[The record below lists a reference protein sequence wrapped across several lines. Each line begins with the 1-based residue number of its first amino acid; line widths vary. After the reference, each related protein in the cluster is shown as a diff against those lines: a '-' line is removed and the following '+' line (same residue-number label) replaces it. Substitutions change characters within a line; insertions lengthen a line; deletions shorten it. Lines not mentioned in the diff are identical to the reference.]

1 MKLLNRSLPNTGTVE
16 GMLPDNIIKDIWTLI
31 EEAKEKPIDMR
42 NDLAGNIKSSIQLNL
57 KSPITNNFT
66 KEVLIKFIEKHI
78 DSYGTPYRLQMEKGQ
93 GFNMNRM
100 WVNFQ
105 RQTEFNPIHDHGG
118 IFSFVIWLKIPTSF
132 EEQKKL
138 PIAVESNSN
147 MSISNFQLIYTDV
160 LGTIR
165 TFAYNMEKEAEGYMV
180 LFPAGLNHQV
190 YPFYDNDEERI
201 SISGNVVIQ

>member
-42 NDLAGNIKSSIQLNL
+42 KDLAGNIKSSIQLNL
-57 KSPITNNFT
+57 KSPITNNFI

>member
-31 EEAKEKPIDMR
+31 EEAKEKPIDVR
-42 NDLAGNIKSSIQLNL
+42 KDLAGNIKSSIQLNL
-57 KSPITNNFT
+57 KSPITDNFI
-66 KEVLIKFIEKHI
+66 KEVLTKFLEAHI
-78 DSYGTPYRLQMEKGQ
+78 NSYGTPYRLQMEKGQ
-93 GFNMNRM
+93 GFNMNSM

-165 TFAYNMEKEAEGYMV
+165 TFSYNMEKEAEGYMV

>member
-42 NDLAGNIKSSIQLNL
+42 KDLAGNIKSSIQLNL
-57 KSPITNNFT
+57 KSPITNNFI
-66 KEVLIKFIEKHI
+66 KEVLTKFLEKHI
-78 DSYGTPYRLQMEKGQ
+78 NSYGSPYRLQMEKGQ
-93 GFNMNRM
+93 GFNMNSM

-105 RQTEFNPIHDHGG
+105 RQTEFNPMHDHGG

>member
-42 NDLAGNIKSSIQLNL
+42 KDLAGNIKSSIQLNL
-57 KSPITNNFT
+57 KSPITNNFI
-66 KEVLIKFIEKHI
+66 KEVLTKFLEKHI
-78 DSYGTPYRLQMEKGQ
+78 NSYGSPYRLQMEKGQ
-93 GFNMNRM
+93 GFNMNSM

-147 MSISNFQLIYTDV
+147 MSISNFELIYTDV

>member
-42 NDLAGNIKSSIQLNL
+42 KDLAGNIKSSIQLNL
-57 KSPITNNFT
+57 KSPITNNFI

-147 MSISNFQLIYTDV
+147 MSISNFQLIYTDL

>member
-31 EEAKEKPIDMR
+31 EEAKEKPIDVR
-42 NDLAGNIKSSIQLNL
+42 KDLAGNIKSSIQLNL
-57 KSPITNNFT
+57 KSPITDNFI
-66 KEVLIKFIEKHI
+66 KEVLTKFLEKHI
-78 DSYGTPYRLQMEKGQ
+78 NSYGTPYRLQMEKGQ
-93 GFNMNRM
+93 GFNMNSM

-105 RQTEFNPIHDHGG
+105 RQTEFNPMHDHGG

-201 SISGNVVIQ
+201 SISGNIVIQ

>member
-31 EEAKEKPIDMR
+31 EEAKEKPIDVR
-42 NDLAGNIKSSIQLNL
+42 KDLAGNIKSSIQLNL
-57 KSPITNNFT
+57 KSPITNNFI
-66 KEVLIKFIEKHI
+66 KEVLTKFLEKHI
-78 DSYGTPYRLQMEKGQ
+78 NSYGSPYRLQMEKGQ
-93 GFNMNRM
+93 GFNMNSM

-105 RQTEFNPIHDHGG
+105 RQTEFNPMHDHGG

-201 SISGNVVIQ
+201 SISGNVVTQ

>member
-31 EEAKEKPIDMR
+31 EEAKEKPIDVR
-42 NDLAGNIKSSIQLNL
+42 KDLAGNIKSSIQLNL
-57 KSPITNNFT
+57 KSPITNNFI

-78 DSYGTPYRLQMEKGQ
+78 DSYGTPYRLEMEKGQ

-147 MSISNFQLIYTDV
+147 MSISNFQLIYTDL

-201 SISGNVVIQ
+201 SISGNIVIQ

>member
-42 NDLAGNIKSSIQLNL
+42 KDLAGNIKSSIQLNL

-93 GFNMNRM
+93 GFNMNSM

-105 RQTEFNPIHDHGG
+105 RQTEFNPMHDHGG